1 VDGGEIRCAALAP
14 LIYGG
19 SGPVDY
25 YAHSAGAITGATVG
39 WLLSAI
45 WAPDHHRPL
54 FTREAAIGSL
64 VGVAAS
70 LAACGFAATQYSA
83 HSERAAQFILSSDIA
98 GDFKFNVEQSSDL
111 VTRYPKDPRSH
122 LARAISMARAND
134 RSNAESELRTAIS
147 LASSNPAMQPVKN
160 AAQALL
166 AVIIASE
173 GRRKRGQGDGR
184 RSLPRAQQGES
195 PARRCSRRIQI
206 LRLTGR
212 RRSIAAR
219 SSFAPG
225 LNCRRR

>member
-1 VDGGEIRCAALAP
+1 VVSFEVTDPVLQRRMLWTAARFGVPALAP

-173 GRRKRGQGDGR
+173 GRRNEAKAMVADLCRERSKAKAQPGDVLGA
-184 RSLPRAQQGES
+184 SKL
-195 PARRCSRRIQI
+195 CD
-206 LRLTGR
+206 
-212 RRSIAAR
+212 
-219 SSFAPG
+219 
-225 LNCRRR
+225 